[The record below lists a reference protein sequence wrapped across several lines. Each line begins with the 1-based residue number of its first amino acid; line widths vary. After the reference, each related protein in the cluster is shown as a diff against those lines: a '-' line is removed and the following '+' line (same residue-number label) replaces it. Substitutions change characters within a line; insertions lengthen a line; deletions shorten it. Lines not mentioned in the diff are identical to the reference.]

1 MSETISL
8 SINMSE
14 GESMRKA
21 KLIKLHCESMP
32 HLLETRSEAEENGK
46 VLDVELLYTQSFFMG
61 LVSGVLFETCLDDSP
76 KVFSLKAQEYL
87 SQVPKQ
93 ITSLGTKIDYAKVN
107 AILKSIYDEKN
118 TQS

>member
-8 SINMSE
+8 SINMSDV
-14 GESMRKA
+14 ESMRKT

-32 HLLETRSEAEENGK
+32 HLLESRSEAEENGK

-61 LVSGVLFETCLDDSP
+61 LVSGVLFERCLHDSP
-76 KVFSLKAQEYL
+76 KVFALKAQEYL
-87 SQVPKQ
+87 SLVPKQ
-93 ITSLGTKIDYAKVN
+93 ITSLGTKLDYAKVN
-107 AILKSIYDEKN
+107 TILKSICDEQK